1 MATAHSHIHSSI
13 PSHSNPQSKPAPQP
27 LSNVNK
33 SSVSSTDASSNL
45 NTVDEPSSVPHDS
58 REKTCSATLNTEELQ
73 SDKQPTA
80 DSSDHKLDDTAHTD
94 SKDTG
99 DATVEHA
106 THKESDDEGYVYDYN
121 EDEKTLKVSYPWK
134 ADQTVPVFYLVTSR
148 ITDHCESSFTSFGY
162 KTRAALS
169 STHTTIPSLWCLSS
183 SLVSSTYST
192 NTTTPT
198 NALKLSLYRVCF
210 LASLILPL
218 VPNCDVTNVFQMPD
232 VLTSSANTSS
242 TEHER
247 MIATSVLTLFI
258 ACIALRMR
266 LIGNK
271 MCLILLL
278 SLRFTTNFALFITS
292 GGYYSC
298 ALEFNVIKCWGDN
311 TDGEL
316 GFGDTNNRGDQPN
329 QMGDNLLAI
338 DLGSTFIAAEIS
350 AGERHTCSLSTRNKV
365 KCWGLNKFGRL
376 GYGDTDNRGD
386 EANEMGDNLPEIDLG
401 SFTAFTHKPTFA
413 PTDNPTPFPSL
424 MPTFAPM
431 DPTPSPSVYPIAAP
445 TVSQTTVPTTYPTK
459 ESDEPTRNAISTT
472 DQTKYSSFR
481 P

>member
-33 SSVSSTDASSNL
+33 SSQSD
-45 NTVDEPSSVPHDS
+45 
-58 REKTCSATLNTEELQ
+58 KQQ

-134 ADQTVPVFYLVTSR
+134 PDQTVPVFYLVTSR
-148 ITDHCESSFTSFGY
+148 ITDHCESSFSSFGY

-169 STHTTIPSLWCLSS
+169 STHTIPGLWCLSS

-338 DLGSTFIAAEIS
+338 DLGSTFIPA
-350 AGERHTCSLSTRNKV
+350 
-365 KCWGLNKFGRL
+365 
-376 GYGDTDNRGD
+376 
-386 EANEMGDNLPEIDLG
+386 
-401 SFTAFTHKPTFA
+401 
-413 PTDNPTPFPSL
+413 
-424 MPTFAPM
+424 
-431 DPTPSPSVYPIAAP
+431 
-445 TVSQTTVPTTYPTK
+445 
-459 ESDEPTRNAISTT
+459 
-472 DQTKYSSFR
+472 
-481 P
+481 

>member
-258 ACIALRMR
+258 ACIALR
-266 LIGNK
+266 LIGTIMVTVSSK
-271 MCLILLL
+271 PSI
-278 SLRFTTNFALFITS
+278 SIEVEDT
-292 GGYYSC
+292 Y
-298 ALEFNVIKCWGDN
+298 GDN
-311 TDGEL
+311 HD
-316 GFGDTNNRGDQPN
+316 
-329 QMGDNLLAI
+329 I
-338 DLGSTFIAAEIS
+338 DVTAKE
-350 AGERHTCSLSTRNKV
+350 T
-365 KCWGLNKFGRL
+365 
-376 GYGDTDNRGD
+376 
-386 EANEMGDNLPEIDLG
+386 EA
-401 SFTAFTHKPTFA
+401 
-413 PTDNPTPFPSL
+413 
-424 MPTFAPM
+424 
-431 DPTPSPSVYPIAAP
+431 
-445 TVSQTTVPTTYPTK
+445 TK
-459 ESDEPTRNAISTT
+459 ENESLVDIAIVPLVLAVAVAVLLGAALLVRYCFHIERRKRMQES
-472 DQTKYSSFR
+472 
-481 P
+481 